1 MTLRAAIVLP
11 LLAALAFATACSGGN
26 GDSTPTSAVPGGP
39 GATGGSNNGT
49 PGTTQSVTLDFS
61 FEPILSGFKRP
72 VFVTSNGIAGDER
85 LFVVEKGGLIRIVAD
100 GAIQPMPFLNV
111 TSLVATS
118 GNEQGLLGMAFH
130 PDFER
135 NGRFFIAYTG
145 ITAGAGDNTVAEYRV
160 SAANPDLADPATGK
174 IILAIPDFAANHN
187 GGMIAFGPD
196 GYLYFGTGDGGQ
208 AGDPRQNGQDKEAL
222 LGKML
227 RLDVDNVPPG
237 STYGIPASNPFA
249 NGGGAPEAWAYGLR
263 NPWRFSFDR
272 ETGDL
277 YIADVGQAKFEEV
290 NFQSATSKGGEN
302 YGWNI
307 VEGSECYT
315 GSGCD
320 KTTSVAPVVAYD
332 HSKGCSIT
340 GGYVYRGAAY
350 PEIAGLYLYTD
361 YCSGTV
367 WSLTRGDNTFSSS
380 ILLEGVD
387 SVTSFGE
394 DNAGEMYAVDDNG
407 NLRKLVV
414 ERTVT
419 TSAPASGQKRVKLT
433 VESPEF
439 GGGRAL
445 PSTYTC
451 DGAGGS
457 PQLSW
462 DQTPPGT
469 RSWVVMLEDTSAASE
484 KQGHWVLFNIPPV
497 ATFLAANIPEGEQ
510 LGAGPIQQ
518 GKNVDGKVTYL
529 APCPGDGKEHT
540 YRFVTYALNTT
551 LALKGG
557 ATRDEILKAMDGH
570 IIGEGELVAKYKR

>member
-11 LLAALAFATACSGGN
+11 ILAVLALATACTGGN
-26 GDSTPTSAVPGGP
+26 SDSTPTSTVPGSSGTN
-39 GATGGSNNGT
+39 GGVNGGS
-49 PGTTQSVTLDFS
+49 PGSQSVTLDFS

-72 VFVTSNGIAGDER
+72 TFVTGNGVAGDER
-85 LFVVEKGGLIRIVAD
+85 LFVVEKGGLVRIVKD
-100 GAIQPMPFLNV
+100 GAIVPMPFLDV

-130 PDFER
+130 PEFET

-145 ITAGAGDNTVAEYRV
+145 ITAGAGDNTVSEYRV
-160 SAANPDLADPATGK
+160 SAGNADLADPSTGK
-174 IILAIPDFAANHN
+174 ILLAIPDFAGNHN
-187 GGMIAFGPD
+187 GGMLAFGPD

-208 AGDPRQNGQDKEAL
+208 SGDPRKNGQNTEAL

-227 RLDVDNVPPG
+227 RLDVDEVPAG
-237 STYGIPASNPFA
+237 AKYGIPASNPFA
-249 NGGGAPEAWAYGLR
+249 NGGGAAEVWAYGLR

-277 YIADVGQAKFEEV
+277 FIADVGQNKFEEV
-290 NFQSATSKGGEN
+290 NFQPADSKGGEN

-307 VEGSECYT
+307 VEGAECYAD
-315 GSGCD
+315 SGCD
-320 KTTSVAPVVAYD
+320 KTSSVAPVATYD
-332 HSKGCSIT
+332 HGKGCSVT
-340 GGYVYRGAAY
+340 GGYAYRGAEY
-350 PEIAGLYLYTD
+350 PEIAGMYLYAD

-367 WSLTRGDNTFSSS
+367 WSLIRGENGTFSISV
-380 ILLEGVD
+380 LLEGVD

-394 DNAGEMYAVDDNG
+394 DNAGEMYAVDDDG

-419 TSAPASGQKRVKLT
+419 TSAPSSGPKRVKLT

-469 RSWVVMLEDTSAASE
+469 RSWVVMLEDTGADE
-484 KQGHWVLFNIPPV
+484 ERRGHWVLFNVPPV

-518 GKNVDGKVTYL
+518 GKNADGKVSYL

-551 LALKGG
+551 LPLKGG
-557 ATRDEILKAMDGH
+557 ATRDEILKAMEGH